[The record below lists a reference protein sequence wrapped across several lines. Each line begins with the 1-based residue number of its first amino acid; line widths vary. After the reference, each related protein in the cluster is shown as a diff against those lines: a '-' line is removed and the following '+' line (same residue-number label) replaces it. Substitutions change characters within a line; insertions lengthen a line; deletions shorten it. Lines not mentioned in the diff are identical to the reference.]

1 MIKRRIFAITFFILI
16 FLNLP
21 SPSAATKSQD
31 IDVAPIKIG
40 GDNNYPPYEFVDDN
54 DNFRGFNVDIIRA
67 IAIELGL
74 EIELVP
80 NSWENTMELLKTGE
94 IDAIQGMTMT
104 PEREKIYDFT
114 DEIVMNSQNIFVLK
128 NSSIIN
134 DINDLS
140 GKKVSIQSKDVSKEI
155 TRRIPDVTVIPKTN
169 QLESL
174 ESLLSGEVDAYIGN
188 RLTGIYYVQ
197 TFDLTESVKIVGEP
211 LYPTRYCIAVDNG
224 NTELLNLL
232 NSGLKAIKSNGT
244 YEKIYKKWFGENI
257 LDINQKWKSILSI
270 LLVALFIS
278 MIFIYITH
286 YWNKKLKEEVEIRSK
301 EIIELNNIAMHN
313 DKMQSLG
320 KLSSSIAHEL
330 RNPLTSIKAFIDL
343 IPLKIEDDGFRN
355 ELIKIVPQEI
365 KRLDDLVGSLLD
377 YSRPKNP
384 NPRKIIL
391 DNILSDVLTLLKQKI
406 KEKKIQVSISG
417 TDVYFYADEAQMKQ
431 ILINIILNSIDA
443 IDDNGQIQIDGSISK
458 SKAIIS
464 IKDNGVGVPDEIMNK
479 LFDPFFTSKK
489 SGYGIGLS
497 VTDRLVKENKGEI
510 KLFSEINK
518 GTTVV
523 IYMPMELQA
532 REDEKDA

>member
-21 SPSAATKSQD
+21 SPIAAAKLQD

-80 NSWENTMELLKTGE
+80 NSWENTMELLKSGE

>member
-211 LYPTRYCIAVDNG
+211 LYPTRYCIAVDKG

-532 REDEKDA
+532 REDEKNA

>member
-211 LYPTRYCIAVDNG
+211 LYPTKYCIAVDNG

-532 REDEKDA
+532 REDEKNA

>member
-80 NSWENTMELLKTGE
+80 NSWENTMELLKSGE

-532 REDEKDA
+532 REDEKNA